1 LIGGFT
7 FRRFPHLGASARKAL
22 VNSSRPRLTSFDL
35 TLYGLVLFA
44 WGTSW
49 IGMRMQVGVVPPET
63 SVFWRYVIAAS
74 AMMAVAALRK
84 ERHPYALPDHLRF
97 GAMGVFMFSTNFMLF
112 YHGALVI
119 PSGLLAVVFSAASI
133 INLGLG
139 LALFG
144 QKLTARLLAGAV
156 LGFSGIL
163 LLFAP
168 QIMGAT
174 FDHASLVGLLLCI
187 AGTISFCT
195 GNQIS
200 ASSQR
205 RGVAVIPAT
214 AWSMAYGAIWAG
226 LVTLGFGNSFAID
239 WSVPYVGS
247 LVFLALSASV
257 LAFYAY
263 LTLLGRIG
271 AGRAGYATVMF
282 PVIALAIST
291 MFEGY
296 VWTWPAIAGATL
308 ALAGNFL
315 VLRSR

>member
-1 LIGGFT
+1 
-7 FRRFPHLGASARKAL
+7 
-22 VNSSRPRLTSFDL
+22 VNSAQTSATSPPRLTSFDL

-74 AMMAVAALRK
+74 AMMGIAALRR
-84 ERHPYALPDHLRF
+84 ERLTYAFADHLRF
-97 GAMGVFMFSTNFMLF
+97 AAMGVFMFSTNFMLF

-139 LALFG
+139 LVLFG
-144 QKLTARLLAGAV
+144 QRLTTRLAAGAL
-156 LGFSGIL
+156 LGFGGIL

-174 FDHASLVGLLLCI
+174 FDHAALVGLIMCI
-187 AGTISFCT
+187 VATFSFCT

-200 ASSQR
+200 ASSQK

-214 AWSMAYGAIWAG
+214 AWGMAYGAIWAA
-226 LVTLGFGNSFAID
+226 LVTLVLGNSFAID
-239 WSVPYVGS
+239 WSLPYLGS
-247 LVFLALSASV
+247 LLFLALSASV

-271 AGRAGYATVMF
+271 AGRASYATVMF

-296 VWTWPAIAGATL
+296 VWTWPAILGATL
-308 ALAGNFL
+308 ALAGNWL

>member
-1 LIGGFT
+1 VHST
-7 FRRFPHLGASARKAL
+7 
-22 VNSSRPRLTSFDL
+22 RPRLTSFDL
-35 TLYGLVLFA
+35 TLYGIVLFA

-49 IGMRMQVGVVPPET
+49 IGMRMQVGNVPPET
-63 SVFWRYVIAAS
+63 SVFWRYVIAAG
-74 AMMAVAALRK
+74 AMMLVAGFRG
-84 ERHPYALPDHLRF
+84 ERLLYGRSDHLRF
-97 GAMGVFMFSTNFMLF
+97 AAMGVFMFSTNFMLF

-133 INLGLG
+133 INLVMGW
-139 LALFG
+139 ALFG
-144 QKLTARLLAGAV
+144 QRMTPRLVAGA
-156 LGFSGIL
+156 LIGFSGIL
-163 LLFAP
+163 MLFAP
-168 QIMGAT
+168 QIIGAG
-174 FDHASLVGLLLCI
+174 FDHAGLIGLMLCI
-187 AGTISFCT
+187 AGTFCFCT

-214 AWSMAYGAIWAG
+214 AWSMAYGALWSG
-226 LVTLGFGNSFAID
+226 LVTTGFGHSFAIE
-239 WSVPYVGS
+239 WSVAYVGS
-247 LVFLALSASV
+247 LLFLALSASV

-291 MFEGY
+291 VFEGY
-296 VWTWPAIAGATL
+296 VWTWPAITGAAL

>member
-1 LIGGFT
+1 
-7 FRRFPHLGASARKAL
+7 

-35 TLYGLVLFA
+35 TLYAIVLFA

-49 IGMRMQVGVVPPET
+49 IGMRMQVGNVPPET

-74 AMMAVAALRK
+74 AMMLVAGLRGG
-84 ERHPYALPDHLRF
+84 RLAYPAADHLRF
-97 GAMGVFMFSTNFMLF
+97 AAMGVFMFSTNFMLF

-133 INLGLG
+133 INLVLG
-139 LALFG
+139 WALFD
-144 QKLTARLLAGAV
+144 QRMTARLAAGAA

-174 FDHASLVGLLLCI
+174 FDHASLIGLLLCI
-187 AGTISFCT
+187 AGTFCFCT

-214 AWSMAYGAIWAG
+214 AWSMTYGALWAG
-226 LVTLGFGNSFAID
+226 VVSLAMGHSFAIE
-239 WSVPYVGS
+239 WSLPYVGS

-291 MFEGY
+291 IFEGY

-308 ALAGNFL
+308 ALAGNWL